1 MVTFSELILVIKHG
15 LDLFSHTQLS
25 MMGLWLVLIVVV
37 SCAGVGC
44 SHWIYRWRHQT
55 PTLPDSDTGSDPAIV
70 CASGPSTPRVQR
82 TPIKKAGGGA
92 RKRAVKLPP

>member
-44 SHWIYRWRHQT
+44 SHCRYTGGDTRHQPCQIQT
-55 PTLPDSDTGSDPAIV
+55 QGLTLP
-70 CASGPSTPRVQR
+70 
-82 TPIKKAGGGA
+82 
-92 RKRAVKLPP
+92 